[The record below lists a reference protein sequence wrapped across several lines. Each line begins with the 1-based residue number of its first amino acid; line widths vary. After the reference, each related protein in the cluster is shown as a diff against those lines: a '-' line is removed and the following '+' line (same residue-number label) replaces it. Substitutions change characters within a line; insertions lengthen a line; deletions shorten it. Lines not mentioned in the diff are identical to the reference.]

1 MKFLGADLVWL
12 SHHLV
17 TSTWTALEVCFT
29 FAKQA
34 NANVSTNE
42 QTLLEMNSGIEVSIY
57 TQYWISDVA
66 IGAPYG
72 GENGRGVVYIY
83 LGSKSGI
90 SEKHSQAITAEE
102 ISPTLTTFGFSLS
115 GGVDLDNNNYTD
127 LAVGAYKSDSIVF
140 LK

>member
-1 MKFLGADLVWL
+1 MLNVDLIWL
-12 SHHLV
+12 LNCI
-17 TSTWTALEVCFT
+17 L
-29 FAKQA
+29 
-34 NANVSTNE
+34 
-42 QTLLEMNSGIEVSIY
+42 
-57 TQYWISDVA
+57 DVA

-72 GENGRGVVYIY
+72 GENGRGVVFIY
-83 LGSKSGI
+83 LGSKGGI
-90 SEKHSQAITAEE
+90 SKKHSQVITAEE